1 MIRVL
6 GVDSSLANFG
16 FALVEF
22 GVTGFD
28 VTAVSLEASGHL
40 VPVRCRLVVHTTKG
54 DDVSALLR
62 EHYRVTCGL
71 AGGGVPV
78 DMIGVE
84 AQAYIPGK
92 MRWSTIAA
100 LGRARQVVDDVGA
113 VVRVP
118 VVEVPAAEVGRRAVN
133 RPGKASKA
141 ERVTALRERYQCF
154 ADALRDI
161 PRESLHE
168 HAADAFAVA
177 LAVAARSKP

>member
-28 VTAVSLEASGHL
+28 VAAVSPEASGHL
-40 VPVRCRLVVHTTKG
+40 FPVRCRLAVHTTKG
-54 DDVSALLR
+54 DDVSARLR

-71 AGGGVPV
+71 AGGGVKV
-78 DMIGVE
+78 DAIGVE

-92 MRWSTIAA
+92 MRWSVIAI
-100 LGRARQVVDDVGA
+100 LGRARQVVDDVGSA
-113 VVRVP
+113 FRID
-118 VVEVPAAEVGRRAVN
+118 VVEVPAAEVARRAVD
-133 RPGKASKA
+133 RPGKASKP
-141 ERVTALRERYQCF
+141 ERVAALRERFPCF
-154 ADALRDI
+154 AAALVDV